1 MDDPRALVNGSRLAM
16 LLRTVDR
23 RILAAVRIYKLLAW
37 LSCSSFVSRFLRVL
51 WQRGCTSFGFNTK
64 ASLTVS

>member
-23 RILAAVRIYKLLAW
+23 RILAAVRINKLLAW
-37 LSCSSFVSRFLRVL
+37 SSCLSFVSRFLRVL
-51 WQRGCTSFGFNTK
+51 WQRGCTLFGFNTK